1 VSSGLSQFASRPKFK
16 DERKMPFTKSL
27 PPDSSELC
35 DLAYGWGKIVTKRAF
50 GESGPGLGLDFD
62 SIEQLA
68 VETAQALA
76 RGTVEEILQAQFR
89 LLGAE
94 QPCPQC
100 SRLCAVQ
107 KGPRTLS
114 IRGGG
119 AISYDEPVCH
129 CPACRRDFF
138 PFTPD
143 STAGLARLLP
153 DGPG

>member
-1 VSSGLSQFASRPKFK
+1 
-16 DERKMPFTKSL
+16 MPFTKSL
-27 PPDSSELC
+27 PPDSSEVC
-35 DLAYGWGKIVTKRAF
+35 DLAHGWGKIVTRRAF
-50 GESGPGLGLDFD
+50 GESGPGLDLDFD

-76 RGTVEEILQAQFR
+76 RGTVEEILQVQFR
-89 LLGAE
+89 LLGSE

-100 SRLCAVQ
+100 SRLCTVQ
-107 KGPRTLS
+107 KAPRTLA

-119 AISYDEPVCH
+119 EISYDEPVCH

-138 PFTPD
+138 PSTPQ
-143 STAGLARLLP
+143 SATGLARLLP